1 MVNGLLMVDGL
12 PQDRGSLH
20 VHSVMP
26 PCENH
31 LRNLSRAGESLISFF
46 FNDGVAVLT

>member
-1 MVNGLLMVDGL
+1 MREDLDTKCIAV
-12 PQDRGSLH
+12 S
-20 VHSVMP
+20 SVMP
-26 PCENH
+26 PGEND